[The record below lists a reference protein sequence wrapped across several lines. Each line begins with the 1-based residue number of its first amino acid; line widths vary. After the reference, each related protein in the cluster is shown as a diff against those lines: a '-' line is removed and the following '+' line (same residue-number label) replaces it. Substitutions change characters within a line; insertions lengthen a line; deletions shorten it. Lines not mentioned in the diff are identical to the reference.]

1 MASNGGLI
9 MGSLTENE
17 LRIENLISE
26 LSKALDME
34 FGVVEFE
41 GVITRA
47 INNHVEYVIEQGE

>member
-1 MASNGGLI
+1 